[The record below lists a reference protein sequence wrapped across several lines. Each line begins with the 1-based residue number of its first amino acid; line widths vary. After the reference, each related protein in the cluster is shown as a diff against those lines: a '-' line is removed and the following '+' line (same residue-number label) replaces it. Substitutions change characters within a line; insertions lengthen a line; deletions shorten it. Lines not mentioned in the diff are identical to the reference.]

1 MRSTRAAAA
10 VAELGSLGDIAR
22 SMTRQALP
30 TKRIA
35 ATLCGLVFLEWL
47 LFELLR
53 APYRPPQDMTT
64 FLGTEKFGVIAFMA
78 VLAMLGFGLLFWWS
92 LSSTWTRRDVTVL
105 AILAT
110 VLIVAG
116 SVVVLAPR
124 WPVTP
129 FHLILR

>member
-1 MRSTRAAAA
+1 
-10 VAELGSLGDIAR
+10 
-22 SMTRQALP
+22 MTRQGLP

-35 ATLCGLVFLEWL
+35 ATLCVLVFLEWL

-64 FLGTEKFGVIAFMA
+64 LLGTEKLWVIAFMA
-78 VLAMLGFGLLFWWS
+78 VLAMLGFGILFWWS
-92 LSSTWTRRDVTVL
+92 LGSTWTRRDGTVI

-110 VLIVAG
+110 VLVIAG
-116 SVVVLAPR
+116 SVVVLAPS